1 MFYMHI
7 WNEKDQNL
15 NFFIPLV
22 AKIWAHCYASLAL
35 VGRGV
40 VKWRPH
46 WQAFPFSCLPVDM
59 LKLKVRE
66 LFDNILVVFFHFVAI
81 IDNSGNNRWKLIHVE
96 KLQLALMEED
106 SKIYSTEWDRARL
119 LWPDLWIHTNKY
131 VLFICVVSIF
141 VDESPGQLAL
151 PE

>member
-1 MFYMHI
+1 
-7 WNEKDQNL
+7 
-15 NFFIPLV
+15 
-22 AKIWAHCYASLAL
+22 
-35 VGRGV
+35 
-40 VKWRPH
+40 
-46 WQAFPFSCLPVDM
+46 
-59 LKLKVRE
+59 
-66 LFDNILVVFFHFVAI
+66 
-81 IDNSGNNRWKLIHVE
+81 
-96 KLQLALMEED
+96 MEED